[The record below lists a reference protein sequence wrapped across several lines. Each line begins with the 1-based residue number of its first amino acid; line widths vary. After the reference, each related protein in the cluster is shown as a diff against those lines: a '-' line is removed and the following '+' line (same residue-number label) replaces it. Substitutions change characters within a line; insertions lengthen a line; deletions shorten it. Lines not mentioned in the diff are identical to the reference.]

1 MKIKLNA
8 KRLNIWTVLAWLFVV
23 TNLVFAGCSRQI
35 VDVKESQVKLQNVVQ
50 AHSQQITVNA
60 AGMQS
65 FTNAIN
71 GIEQKQTEMQK
82 QITSLQSDNQLMRD
96 QMITMLKQ
104 FKDQLSQLSTQI
116 NSSGMAKK

>member
-35 VDVKESQVKLQNVVQ
+35 ADVKDNQIKLQNVVQ
-50 AHSQQITVNA
+50 AHSQQITANA
-60 AGMQS
+60 AGIQA
-65 FTNAIN
+65 FTNAVKNI
-71 GIEQKQTEMQK
+71 GQQQTAMQQ
-82 QITSLQSDNQLMRD
+82 QITDLQSDNQAMRD

-116 NSSGMAKK
+116 NASGVAKK

>member
-35 VDVKESQVKLQNVVQ
+35 ADVKDSQVKLQNVVQ
-50 AHSQQITVNA
+50 AHSQQIAANA

-65 FTNAIN
+65 FNNAIN
-71 GIEQKQTEMQK
+71 GIGQKQTEMQK
-82 QITSLQSDNQLMRD
+82 QIEALQSDNQVMRD

-104 FKDQLSQLSTQI
+104 FKEQLSQLSTQI

>member
-8 KRLNIWTVLAWLFVV
+8 KKLNIWTVLAWLFVV

-35 VDVKESQVKLQNVVQ
+35 VDVKDSQVKLQNVVQ

-60 AGMQS
+60 AGIQS
-65 FTNAIN
+65 FTNVIK
-71 GIEQKQTEMQK
+71 GFEEKQTAIQQ
-82 QITSLQSDNQLMRD
+82 QIAALQSDNQVMRD

-116 NSSGMAKK
+116 NSSEMAKR